1 MTNWT
6 FYGWIDAFQSI
17 EQHSKGTMIP
27 QSISTYCMFLYLLTV
42 IFVTFSCT
50 DGIGQP
56 SPKRPTAKILDVD
69 DTASTLNICD
79 DRNYV
84 TVISVNKYFEFFP
97 SNLEFKDG
105 VVKATERER
114 PGRNQEL
121 EQNLC
126 GDAFWR
132 SEISAIAR
140 KLDGDSGIV
149 MVMMVV
155 VMVIVMVVVVM
166 MVVMV
171 TMMMMV
177 VMVTMMMMVVVMVT
191 MMMMIVVMVMIM
203 VPMVVVLMKMVMVI
217 MMMKMVMMMMM
228 VMVMMMM
235 VMMVVVMVM
244 IMVLMVVVL
253 MKMVMVI
260 MMMKMVM
267 MMVMVMMMM
276 VMVMMVVVMVMIMV
290 VLLMKMVLV
299 MVMIFLL
306 LDKTTKKE
314 IRQRLQTKETDLDN
328 LCVET
333 PWSIIIS
340 SPPWMKVFTVVDL
353 YSSSDSFLLWLE
365 SNNTRETCDN
375 HGVLCCWVEWRAEYL
390 INV

>member
-17 EQHSKGTMIP
+17 EQHSKGTVIP
-27 QSISTYCMFLYLLTV
+27 QSISTYVSILADSYILQLFL
-42 IFVTFSCT
+42 CT

-84 TVISVNKYFEFFP
+84 IVISVNKYFEFFP
-97 SNLEFKDG
+97 SNLESKDG
-105 VVKATERER
+105 VVKATGRER

-140 KLDGDSGIV
+140 RLDGDSGIV
-149 MVMMVV
+149 LVMMVV

-166 MVVMV
+166 LV
-171 TMMMMV
+171 MMV
-177 VMVTMMMMVVVMVT
+177 VMVTMM
-191 MMMMIVVMVMIM
+191 
-203 VPMVVVLMKMVMVI
+203 
-217 MMMKMVMMMMM
+217 
-228 VMVMMMM
+228 
-235 VMMVVVMVM
+235 MMVVVMVM

-253 MKMVMVI
+253 MKMAMVI
-260 MMMKMVM
+260 MLMKMVM
-267 MMVMVMMMM
+267 MMVMM
-276 VMVMMVVVMVMIMV
+276 MMVVVMVMIMV

-340 SPPWMKVFTVVDL
+340 SPPWMKDFTVVDL

-365 SNNTRETCDN
+365 SSNTRETCDN